1 MKLELSWAGD
11 QALQEKLRGLSNAK
25 LDDLLA
31 TLGGELESQTKRR
44 LSDEEKT
51 GPDGGKWADWSESYA
66 KTRHEGQSLLQGEG
80 HLQDS
85 VQFAV
90 RAAEVELGSN
100 LIYAATHQF
109 GRPDDGIPARPYLGI
124 NDDDRRELEE
134 LVALWLQK
142 RLAT

>member
-1 MKLELSWAGD
+1 MKLGLSWAGD
-11 QALQEKLRGLSNAK
+11 QALQAKLRSLSNAK

-31 TLGGELESQTKRR
+31 TLGGELESQAKRR
-44 LSDEEKT
+44 LSDEKKT
-51 GPDGGKWADWSESYA
+51 GPDGVKWDDWSELYA
-66 KTRHEGQSLLQGEG
+66 KTRHEGHSLLQGEG
-80 HLQDS
+80 HLHDS
-85 VQFAV
+85 LQFAV

-124 NDDDRRELEE
+124 TADDRRDLEE

-142 RLAT
+142 RLAS